1 MLSTFRRALGTSL
14 VGVLIVLVSPFAT
27 RSVEAGSCWSWSSTE
42 QKLARLTN
50 GARTGRGLSR
60 LSLDPEL
67 SKVADV
73 HSKEMARRGR
83 LYHTPSST
91 LQRRVTRWRR
101 LGENVGYGADVRQI
115 HRGFMRSYSHRAN
128 ILSRRFSHF
137 GVGIRSAG
145 GYKWATIV
153 FATSSNP
160 GTTLNMPC

>member
-1 MLSTFRRALGTSL
+1 MLSTFRRALVTSVV
-14 VGVLIVLVSPFAT
+14 VGLIVVAFPFTTPGAAA
-27 RSVEAGSCWSWSSTE
+27 RSCWSWSGSE

-50 GARTGRGLSR
+50 GARTRRSLSR

-73 HSKEMARRGR
+73 HSREMARKGT
-83 LYHTPSST
+83 LYHTRSST
-91 LQRRVTRWRR
+91 LQKRVTRSRR
-101 LGENVGYGADVRQI
+101 LGENVGYGTSVRRI

-137 GVGIRSAG
+137 GVGIRSAR
-145 GYKWATIV
+145 GYRWVTVV

-160 GTTLNMPC
+160 GTTLKMPC